1 MFINYC
7 VISSTLSSLNL
18 RQTYCKFTDHDDM
31 PYYHDILLS
40 APSVLRDISS
50 AKMCLQLNCV
60 CHSRV
65 TIQQQHILY
74 CVQYVVQILHHQSSW
89 ELSGGVGDEIWCL
102 VSLSS
107 SSRRSLVSFASVIA
121 MQITLC
127 NSSTVITTAIQ
138 LHMKSKHTFT
148 TNMLGFLITL
158 LLQSRVPSPS
168 KRSLN

>member
-1 MFINYC
+1 MTSCFQLC
-7 VISSTLSSLNL
+7 LSWEIFHLP
-18 RQTYCKFTDHDDM
+18 R
-31 PYYHDILLS
+31 
-40 APSVLRDISS
+40 
-50 AKMCLQLNCV
+50 CV
-60 CHSRV
+60 CNFTVSV
-65 TIQQQHILY
+65 IQGSQSNIISPPHNTTAAYIVL
-74 CVQYVVQILHHQSSW
+74 CAVVQILHHQSSW
-89 ELSGGVGDEIWCL
+89 KLSGGVGDEIWCL

-148 TNMLGFLITL
+148 TNMLGFLNTL

-168 KRSLN
+168 KRSLNWASVAEQKHTPWRSFGSHL